1 MKLWKKIGLCSIS
14 FFVALSLSACGNHQK
29 TSNNSSDTKV
39 ITLWGDSNRVQ
50 FYKTMVKG
58 FQKRYPKIKV
68 RVTMSPDGSA
78 GSMRDVGKDP
88 SKAADVF
95 QVPHD
100 QLGQLADEGYINPL
114 GPKEVNNIK
123 NKDTLVGYQA
133 VNWKGKEWGYPFGLQ
148 AAAIYYNKKKLN
160 QSDLKKWETLTQH
173 GVVGMDFTNSYY
185 SWPIFFSAGTKLFG
199 NNGQELNGSTF
210 ASSKGVNALK
220 WIQEQGK
227 NKGVMQ
233 TKNFVHVMKNTSA
246 SAIVDGPW
254 DYQNLRKVLGKDLG
268 VAPMPST
275 KVGGKEVP
283 MRVFLGIQC
292 LAINSASK
300 HQKEDQLLASYLSNK
315 ESQTTVWKNSGE
327 IPINKEAL
335 KNKEITNSDEAKALD
350 IMARPDR
357 SVVMP
362 KMPQMS
368 IFWDNASPLTSGVFD
383 GKVKSNEFMAKLVRL
398 QKMIEKKI

>member
-1 MKLWKKIGLCSIS
+1 MKLWKKICLCGTTLVTL
-14 FFVALSLSACGNHQK
+14 FSLSACGNNQK
-29 TSNNSSDTKV
+29 TRSNNSTNQA
-39 ITLWGDSNRVQ
+39 ITLWVDSNRVQ
-50 FYKTMVKG
+50 FYKNMVKG
-58 FQKRYPKIKV
+58 FEKKYPKIKV
-68 RVTMSPDGSA
+68 KVAMSPDGSA

-123 NKDTLVGYQA
+123 SKDTPVGYQA

-160 QSDLKKWETLTQH
+160 QSDLKQWETLTKH

-199 NNGQELNGSTF
+199 NNGQELKGS
-210 ASSKGVNALK
+210 SQKGVNALE
-220 WIQEQGK
+220 WIQKQGK

-254 DYQNLRKVLGKDLG
+254 DYQNLRKVLGKNLE
-268 VAPMPST
+268 VAPMPNT
-275 KVGGKEVP
+275 KVGGKRVP
-283 MRVFLGIQC
+283 MQVFLGIQC

-300 HQKEDQLLASYLSNK
+300 HQKEDQLLADYLSNK

-335 KNKEITNSDEAKALD
+335 KNRKITDSDEAKALD
-350 IMARPDR
+350 IMSKPDR
-357 SVVMP
+357 SVIMP

-368 IFWDNASPLTSGVFD
+368 TFWDNASPLTSGVFD
-383 GKVKSNEFMAKLVRL
+383 GKVKSDDFMAKLTRL
-398 QKMIEKKI
+398 QKMIEKKM